1 MKVLVAMSGG
11 VDSSVAAKLL
21 RDAGCEC
28 VGCTMKL
35 FQNEDAGI
43 SKGAH
48 LLRAGRCGGCAQRG
62 VAAGHGALRVQF
74 LRRFPPEG
82 HRPLR

>member
-21 RDAGCEC
+21 RDAGSEC

-43 SKGAH
+43 SRGHTCCA
-48 LLRAGRCGGCAQRG
+48 LDQRALPRG
-62 VAAGHGALRVQF
+62 KATLDCN
-74 LRRFPPEG
+74 P
-82 HRPLR
+82 